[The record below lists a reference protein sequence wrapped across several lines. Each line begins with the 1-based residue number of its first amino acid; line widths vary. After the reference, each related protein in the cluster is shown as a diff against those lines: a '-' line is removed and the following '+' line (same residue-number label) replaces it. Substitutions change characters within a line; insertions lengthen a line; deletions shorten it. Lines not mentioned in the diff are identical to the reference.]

1 MSQETTV
8 YLFAPAARSADD
20 TGRAKIVVL
29 AGDGSVLAEW
39 RIKVTALRIEA
50 PADVKLEVERLK

>member
-20 TGRAKIVVL
+20 TGRTKIVVL

-39 RIKVTALRIEA
+39 RIKVTLEA
-50 PADVKLEVERLK
+50 PADIKLEVERLK